1 MKFHST
7 YEFMYNCN
15 GFIAVNQTIKV
26 IGCLLFHNVVG
37 YKSWL
42 ECFYASKYIT
52 TITHRQLCN
61 TLSIRF
67 LSFLNAF
74 KQVLE
79 ASFRK
84 MYLDCFKCLVSHYSS
99 NLSFYFKNIWDIKK
113 SKWKIPPGSL
123 GGWWDQNLTLS
134 DSLT

>member
-67 LSFLNAF
+67 QSFLNVS
-74 KQVLE
+74 KQVFE

-84 MYLDCFKCLVSHYSS
+84 TNLDWSNVYFLIFFRLFVLFWKYMKYPTSS
-99 NLSFYFKNIWDIKK
+99 RWIIDNKFVMR
-113 SKWKIPPGSL
+113 KIL
-123 GGWWDQNLTLS
+123 LYCDKV
-134 DSLT
+134 